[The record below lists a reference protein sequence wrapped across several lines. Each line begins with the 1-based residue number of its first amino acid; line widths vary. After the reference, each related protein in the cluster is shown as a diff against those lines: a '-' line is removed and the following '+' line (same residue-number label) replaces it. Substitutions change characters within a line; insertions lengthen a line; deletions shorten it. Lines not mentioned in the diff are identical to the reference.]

1 MSKGVLE
8 FNGMKQV
15 EYQGQF
21 EEKAMFAKKG
31 GGEWGLG
38 KGSIDWT
45 QFQPRTK
52 LYVEWDNWVA
62 MSATA
67 NLPAGGGGFKGG
79 YKPPPYHAQTF
90 VSNVCGQAIA
100 NGLIKT
106 PSDLPEWAKQA
117 TLTIKAVNALLEH
130 SDAPVAPQPAPS
142 QPATDGFE
150 DPVIPF

>member
-67 NLPAGGGGFKGG
+67 NLPAGGGGFGGKSG

-130 SDAPVAPQPAPS
+130 SDAPAAPQPVQDVGGEP
-142 QPATDGFE
+142 FN
-150 DPVIPF
+150 DPIPF